1 MAVCLNKQ
9 STSVKWALLRNG
21 PRVFALLGKATPS
34 GLTPFTHEDVSTG
47 WALTSEFGCLR
58 LERLS
63 GYEEVTGDRLMLPT
77 PFSYDYGVC
86 GPSESP
92 ELTRTVFGL
101 LPSEL
106 DELITVLRRGSFPV
120 LGFSPTDVRC
130 SISSC
135 TIPGYWPHVVV
146 SNMALCGNVA
156 SLETF
161 LRIVISSLPQN
172 HLGVRVPSL
181 QPVIKKMLR
190 LMVVQRRGIH
200 YCKEALAPAPT
211 GVLGVK

>member
-21 PRVFALLGKATPS
+21 PRVFALLGKATAD
-34 GLTPFTHEDVSTG
+34 GLAPFTPDDVPGG
-47 WALTSEFGCLR
+47 WALTAEYGCLR

-77 PFSYDYGVC
+77 PFAYDYGVC
-86 GPSESP
+86 GPGESP
-92 ELTRTVFGL
+92 ELTRTIFGL
-101 LPSEL
+101 LPGEL

-120 LGFSPTDVRC
+120 LGFSPADVRC

-135 TIPGYWPHVVV
+135 IIPGYWPHVVV
-146 SNMALCGNVA
+146 SNMALCGNIA

-172 HLGVRVPSL
+172 QLGIRVPTL

-200 YCKEALAPAPT
+200 YCKDALAPVPGAVP
-211 GVLGVK
+211 GFK